1 MNDVVGDIA
10 GVGDGG
16 VLRRVVLVLGEVGHA
31 GALPEGVGSGV
42 VVAVAVV
49 VVVVVSF
56 GESHAEKHDAVV
68 LSVGAGSGVVAVVA
82 AL

>member
-31 GALPEGVGSGV
+31 GAFPEGVGGG
-42 VVAVAVV
+42 VVAVA
-49 VVVVVSF
+49 VVVSF

>member
-42 VVAVAVV
+42 VVAV
-49 VVVVVSF
+49 VVVSF

>member
-42 VVAVAVV
+42 VV
-49 VVVVVSF
+49 VSF